1 MRTIAL
7 SLIGIVLLVPWGCSW
22 RRDVPPEPKKT
33 QIVLNRIVDFDE
45 AEVRPEAMPTV
56 EEAAA
61 LLNAQGN
68 LGVVV
73 EGHTDSTGSV
83 EHNRKLSL
91 QRAESVKRELVKFGV
106 DEGRIVVVGKGAM
119 EPVDTND
126 TREGRAR
133 NRRVVIVI
141 YRPES

>member
-1 MRTIAL
+1 MRTTAL
-7 SLIGIVLLVPWGCSW
+7 SLIGIVLLVTCGCSW
-22 RRDVPPEPKKT
+22 RKHSPPELAKRE
-33 QIVLNRIVDFDE
+33 IVLNRIVDFDK
-45 AEVRPEAMPTV
+45 AEVRPEAIPMV

-61 LLNAQGN
+61 MLKSHGN

-73 EGHTDSTGSV
+73 EGHTDSMGSV

-106 DEGRIVVVGKGAM
+106 DERRIVVVGKGAIQ
-119 EPVDTND
+119 PVDTND
-126 TREGRAR
+126 TIEGRAR

-141 YRPES
+141 YQPDS